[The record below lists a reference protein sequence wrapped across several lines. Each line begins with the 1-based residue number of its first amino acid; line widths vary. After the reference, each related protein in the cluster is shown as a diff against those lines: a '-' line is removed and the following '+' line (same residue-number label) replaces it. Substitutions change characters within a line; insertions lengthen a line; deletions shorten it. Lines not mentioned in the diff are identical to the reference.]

1 LFATALVLALGTIC
15 SAADAPGFKVTQH
28 YPIPGDSGFDYIV
41 FDNSSNRL
49 YVSHGIEVNVLDAG
63 SGEILGKVE
72 DTPGVH
78 GIAIV
83 PALHR
88 GFTTNGKESTISVF
102 DTATFKT
109 LKKIPVPADP
119 DFVFYDP
126 HTNRVLVS
134 HGDAGV
140 ITAIDP
146 EKETVIG
153 QVPLGGGAEAA
164 VVDGRGAGFVN
175 LEKESS
181 VVSFDPQTL
190 AVMHKYPITGCET
203 PTGLAIDAKNSR
215 LFIGCRSKVM
225 AVMDA
230 ATGKV
235 ITTLP
240 IGARVDAV
248 AFDAENQLVFCS
260 NGEGTVS
267 VIHQKSSTD
276 YESLGEI
283 QTLPG
288 AKTMALDPKSKKLF
302 LSTSEMESLP
312 AANGQ
317 RARTRAKPGTFMVLV
332 VERQ

>member
-1 LFATALVLALGTIC
+1 MCSTPPPVKFSEKWKTRQASTASPSSPRCIADSLRTGKNPPSQC
-15 SAADAPGFKVTQH
+15 S
-28 YPIPGDSGFDYIV
+28 
-41 FDNSSNRL
+41 
-49 YVSHGIEVNVLDAG
+49 
-63 SGEILGKVE
+63 
-72 DTPGVH
+72 TP
-78 GIAIV
+78 
-83 PALHR
+83 
-88 GFTTNGKESTISVF
+88 
-102 DTATFKT
+102 ATFKT

-119 DFVFYDP
+119 DFVFFDP

-134 HGDAGV
+134 HGDAAV

-164 VVDGRGAGFVN
+164 VVNGRGAGFVN
-175 LEKESS
+175 LEKESV

-190 AVMHKYPITGCET
+190 AVNHKYPITGCET

-225 AVMDA
+225 AVMDT

-248 AFDAENQLVFCS
+248 TFDPEHQLVFCS

-267 VIHQKSSTD
+267 VIHQKSPTE
-276 YESLGEI
+276 YESAGEI
-283 QTLPG
+283 QTMPG

-302 LSTSEMESLP
+302 LSTSEMESVP
-312 AANGQ
+312 ASDGKK
-317 RARTRAKPGTFMVLV
+317 ARTRAKPGTFMVLV